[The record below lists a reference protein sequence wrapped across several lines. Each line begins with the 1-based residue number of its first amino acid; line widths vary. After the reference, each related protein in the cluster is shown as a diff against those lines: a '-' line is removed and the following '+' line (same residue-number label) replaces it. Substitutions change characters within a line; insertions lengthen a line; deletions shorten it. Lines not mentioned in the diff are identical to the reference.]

1 MDGDSTSNAEERRG
15 VCVLGKGGKG
25 RRRRRRRGGGTSI
38 TPENPLSLVT
48 HTESM
53 TNTGGFVV

>member
-15 VCVLGKGGKG
+15 VCVLWEGGKG
-25 RRRRRRRGGGTSI
+25 RRRRGGGTSI
-38 TPENPLSLVT
+38 TPEDPLSLVT

-53 TNTGGFVV
+53 TNTGGFVM